1 MNVHGLDVNGH
12 KEGKG
17 VQGSGLKGIKLEQIR
32 IGMRIR
38 IVVAMITG
46 VGVRI
51 PI

>member
-1 MNVHGLDVNGH
+1 MDVNGH
-12 KEGKG
+12 KGDRG
-17 VQGSGLKGIKLEQIR
+17 VQGSGLKGIKLEQIG